1 MAQVALDSEMRRLR
15 QAALRRSLRI
25 ELNMTQAKQILH
37 RPRSFSLLPTLFLV
51 GALAAQGL
59 PLFAQDAPQGPIAP
73 PPEHHVTR
81 IGNNPEPEAPPS
93 LPEAEIIKRFSQ
105 KEDEYLLTRTHYT
118 YRKTIRI
125 QEFGQD
131 GQPAGEFVV
140 VTEPSREAD
149 GKLYE
154 KVVERPRSTLQHFF
168 LRSEDLEGLQ
178 RIPAFPLTTTQL
190 AKYDLKYVGK
200 EKVDE
205 IDCYLFQVK
214 PKIVDRQKAYF
225 DGVVWVD
232 AKYLEVVK
240 TYGKWVTDLGPMRSI
255 KDLPFSLFETYR
267 ENVEGKYWFPDY
279 SRSDDTVDLKGLQIP
294 VRIVI
299 KWTDFKPL
307 LVAPQAVAPAT
318 PSAPAKP

>member
-1 MAQVALDSEMRRLR
+1 MHASNF
-15 QAALRRSLRI
+15 
-25 ELNMTQAKQILH
+25 NMTQAKQVLH
-37 RPRSFSLLPTLFLV
+37 RPRSSSLLRALFLL
-51 GALAAQGL
+51 GAWAAQGL

-81 IGNNPEPEAPPS
+81 IGNVPEPEAPPS
-93 LPEAEIIKRFSQ
+93 LPETEIIKRFSQ
-105 KEDEYLLTRTHYT
+105 KEDEYLSTRAHFT

-140 VTEPSREAD
+140 VTEAFRDAD

-190 AKYDLKYVGK
+190 AKHDLKYVGK

-214 PKIVDRQKAYF
+214 PKTVERQKAYF

-279 SRSDDTVDLKGLQIP
+279 SRSDDTVDLKGLQIA

-307 LVAPQAVAPAT
+307 PVASQAVAPAT